1 MCISLLRKIINKGGE
16 RYPCMVDEA
25 RYFEERREKLAE
37 LERLLQQGEVPMLR
51 RGKIEGFDDL
61 PYLLV
66 TGAQD
71 KSCLLG
77 MVHAQNGLEAP
88 FDIDKACEN
97 SPSHIHIKIPGRKPL
112 CLGDVSDAET
122 IGTLTEKIAES
133 LGVDK
138 QNWGFYMA
146 GPKMQREFLPISAKV
161 REIMTDRAK
170 NLHFLPRTAIK

>member
-1 MCISLLRKIINKGGE
+1 MI
-16 RYPCMVDEA
+16 DEA
-25 RYFEERREKLAE
+25 RSFEERREKLAE
-37 LERLLQQGEVPMLR
+37 LVRLLQQGEVPMLR
-51 RGKIEGFDDL
+51 RDMTEGFDDL

-66 TGAQD
+66 KGAQD
-71 KSCLLG
+71 KNYLLG

-88 FDIDKACEN
+88 FDIGKACDY

-112 CLGDVSDAET
+112 CLGDVSEAET
-122 IGTLTEKIAES
+122 IGTLTEKMAES

-138 QNWGFYMA
+138 RNWGFYMA
-146 GPKMQREFLPISAKV
+146 GPKMSREFLPNSAKV

>member
-1 MCISLLRKIINKGGE
+1 
-16 RYPCMVDEA
+16 MVDEA

-37 LERLLQQGEVPMLR
+37 LVRLLQQGEVPMLR
-51 RGKIEGFDDL
+51 HGKTEGFDEL
-61 PYLLV
+61 PYLLMKE
-66 TGAQD
+66 AQD

-97 SPSHIHIKIPGRKPL
+97 CPSHIHINIPGRRPL
-112 CLGDVSDAET
+112 CLGEVSDAET

-138 QNWGFYMA
+138 RNWGFYMA
-146 GPKMQREFLPISAKV
+146 GPKMQRELLPDSAKV
-161 REIMTDRAK
+161 HEIMTDRAK
-170 NLHFLPRTAIK
+170 NLHFLPRTAIR